1 MKVMLRR
8 YLLAGAVVMSL
19 VGMGKPSLAGAVE
32 AQWVLVDSE
41 PGESDFY
48 YDKSTLARSTPKV
61 LSVRVKVVYGPE
73 GKADALEQLKDK
85 KTYGNL
91 KETLYLYE

>member
-1 MKVMLRR
+1 MKVILCR
-8 YLLAGAVVMSL
+8 YLMASLVLLALLMAGKSSPAGA
-19 VGMGKPSLAGAVE
+19 AE
-32 AQWVLVDSE
+32 EQWVLVDSE

-48 YDKSTLARSTPKV
+48 YDKSTLARPTPEV